1 MATAAEGIISVLYR
15 PLYTMD
21 ELHVLLLAAV
31 SVQTT
36 ELFLLEKIFS
46 LPGNVVI
53 KELASLEVYG
63 LVQKMGNKWK
73 ATSRGQRLYSVWNA
87 FLNRNEAELRTSER
101 QWLLGPGK
109 FAVDEMCRDKGEIE
123 EVARNSGV
131 ADAGSAT
138 KFLDERRM
146 AAKEFDTFLLAWSS
160 RAPGDT
166 THGVFGEAIVFDN
179 LRLAE
184 TEEALTRL
192 EELLATKIGEVIDRS
207 NDCREVHADVNQSL
221 IDITLS
227 IRNSGQEVMKN
238 FNDAKRNQRRQNQK
252 IAKVKATCE
261 ALLVSQWLS
270 ANLRS
275 IADAFNEEPAGFVF
289 TSTVPLM
296 QPEVMN
302 RTATSAP
309 ILSPTT
315 KPKQKEEGVLRSLF
329 RWLFG

>member
-15 PLYTMD
+15 PLDTMD
-21 ELHVLLLAAV
+21 KLHVLLLAAV

-53 KELASLEVYG
+53 KELASLEIYG

-87 FLNRNEAELRTSER
+87 FQNRSEAEVRTSER

-109 FAVDEMCRDKGEIE
+109 FAVEEMCRDKGEIE
-123 EVARNSGV
+123 EAARNLGV
-131 ADAGSAT
+131 ADVGSAA
-138 KFLDERRM
+138 KFLEERRM
-146 AAKEFDTFLLAWSS
+146 AAKEFDTFLVAWSS

-166 THGVFGEAIVFDN
+166 THGVFGEAIVFEN
-179 LRLAE
+179 VRLAE

-192 EELLATKIGEVIDRS
+192 RELLATKIGELVNRS
-207 NDCREVHADVNQSL
+207 NNSCGDHVDGNQKSN
-221 IDITLS
+221 DITLS
-227 IRNSGQEVMKN
+227 IRKDGQDVMKN
-238 FNDAKRNQRRQNQK
+238 FNDAMKNQRRQNQK

-270 ANLRS
+270 ASLRS
-275 IADAFNEEPAGFVF
+275 IAEAFNEEPAGFVF

-296 QPEVMN
+296 QPEVIN
-302 RTATSAP
+302 RAATSAP